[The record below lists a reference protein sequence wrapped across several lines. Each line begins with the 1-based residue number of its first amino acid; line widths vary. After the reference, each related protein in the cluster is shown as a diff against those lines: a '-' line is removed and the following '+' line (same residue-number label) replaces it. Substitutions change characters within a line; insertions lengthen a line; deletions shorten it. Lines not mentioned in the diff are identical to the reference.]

1 MASENSNSEVALA
14 LARIEGKLD
23 ATLPELSEKH
33 RRVDATLET
42 LHGRTSE
49 LGRKVAGHAERIED
63 LEERSKGQLG
73 RAATIVAIAGGL
85 VGLLSAILPAIAP
98 AI

>member
-1 MASENSNSEVALA
+1 MGSDSSEVALA

-33 RRVDATLET
+33 RRVETTLET
-42 LHGRTSE
+42 LHDRTGD

-63 LEERSKGQLG
+63 LEERSRGQLG
-73 RAATIVAIAGGL
+73 RVATLVAVAGGI
-85 VGLLSAILPAIAP
+85 VGLLAAIVPSLVPVL
-98 AI
+98 